1 MEKTPRNF
9 ILLSILAFVI
19 MSLAGLSLIP
29 MVNAAYS
36 SESSLVGFGLTIAS
50 CVFGFS
56 GGYSIAKIGVAAVSA
71 LTEKPETFGKSFLF
85 IVFAEAVAIYG
96 LVLGFLVYFGL

>member
-1 MEKTPRNF
+1 M
-9 ILLSILAFVI
+9 
-19 MSLAGLSLIP
+19 
-29 MVNAAYS
+29 
-36 SESSLVGFGLTIAS
+36 
-50 CVFGFS
+50 
-56 GGYSIAKIGVAAVSA
+56 AAVSA